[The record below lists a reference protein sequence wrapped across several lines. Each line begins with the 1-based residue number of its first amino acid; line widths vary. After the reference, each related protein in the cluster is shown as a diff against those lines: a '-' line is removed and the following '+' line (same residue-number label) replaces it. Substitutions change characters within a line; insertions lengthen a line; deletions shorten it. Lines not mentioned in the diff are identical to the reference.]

1 MATIGESF
9 PEFTAPSHEGG
20 EVNLEQY
27 RGNDKLIIFFYPKAM
42 TSGCIR
48 ETTEF
53 GARRGEFDAVN
64 AKIVGISVDPVTAQ
78 QEHAAH
84 CGANF
89 PILSDLGG
97 KLIDQLG
104 IKRDTGSA
112 MRTTYIIGTD
122 GKVNKVFEGVTVDGH
137 VDQVLDAVKAAK

>member
-27 RGNDKLIIFFYPKAM
+27 RGKDKLVIFFYPKAM

-53 GARRGEFDAVN
+53 GARRSEFDAIST
-64 AKIVGISVDPVTAQ
+64 KIVGVSVDPAEANQT
-78 QEHAAH
+78 HAVH
-84 CGANF
+84 CAANF
-89 PILSDLGG
+89 PILSDLDG
-97 KLIDQLG
+97 KLIDKLG
-104 IKRDTGSA
+104 IKRDTGTA
-112 MRTTYIIGTD
+112 MRTTYVIGND
-122 GKVNKVFEGVTVDGH
+122 GKIKSVFEGVTVDGH
-137 VDQVLDAVKAAK
+137 VSQVLEAAKSA